1 MTRLLYTL
9 KSGFLDIIARYSGI
23 MADKGFSI
31 VDDCAACCM
40 HFIVPPGRRGATQI
54 TPANVKKTSSIEK
67 VRSLVEQVIR
77 RLKIYRI
84 LPTEMSISIIG
95 QVDDML

>member
-1 MTRLLYTL
+1 MTKLLYTL

-23 MADKGFSI
+23 MAGKGFSI
-31 VDDCAACCM
+31 VDDCAACSM